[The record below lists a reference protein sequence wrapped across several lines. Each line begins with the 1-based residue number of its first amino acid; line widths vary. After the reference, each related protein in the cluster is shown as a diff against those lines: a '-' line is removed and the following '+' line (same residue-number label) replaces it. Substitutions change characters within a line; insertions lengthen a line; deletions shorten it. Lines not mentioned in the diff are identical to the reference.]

1 MSDGLNL
8 FTTSMGELAKE
19 GDLSCMVEGIYSGTA
34 MGLKNFTNFLSD
46 GIHDFS
52 NLENLNDEGEFFKI
66 LCFGLIQNLASIKG
80 LIGGLKKEMGRD
92 YVLFVATNLAAA
104 DAIKMGVVD
113 EGDLDDLRR
122 VIAFLS
128 PETVRAILRPAEFEK
143 NATEGE
149 NAVPLPKEIIE
160 GFRAYFDSKGGDASQ
175 GDL

>member
-1 MSDGLNL
+1 MSDGPNL
-8 FTTSMGELAKE
+8 FTASMAELAKE

-34 MGLKNFTNFLSD
+34 MGLKNFATFLSND
-46 GIHDFS
+46 IGGFS

-80 LIGGLKKEMGRD
+80 LLGGLKKEMGRD

-104 DAIKMGVVD
+104 NAVRLGVID
-113 EGDLDDLRR
+113 EGDLDDLGR

-128 PETVRAILRPAEFEK
+128 PETIQAILRPAEFEK
-143 NATEGE
+143 NATEAE
-149 NAVPLPKEIIE
+149 NAAPLPKEIIE
-160 GFRAYFDSKGGDASQ
+160 GFKAYFDSKGNGASQ